1 MNSLRFSQAV
11 TDPSISRAF
20 LTILLT
26 VLCLLFGNGKSNAG
40 QQPTNT
46 STSAAIPSKRE
57 GTAGRVRVAE
67 GEYKVLDDDGI
78 GPYLPAVYGFSE
90 SWTLWRLADGS
101 FEVEG
106 TRRYRS
112 PSYESHNNEFSIH
125 LSPEFRVLD
134 LREFRKLRWRPDSG
148 PLSCD
153 FLPGGIACTSNAKDA
168 THNVSLNLS
177 MKEPFGFMWPISAFS
192 LGSIT
197 RYAAHDSRKATP
209 VELVRVEEASRSD
222 PALATILS
230 GDLKY
235 IGEEKIT
242 FADRQWLA
250 DKFELKM
257 PLHSPFMIWTS
268 PQGLLLGFV
277 SENNNKTLTQ
287 QGMKLVS
294 FRQWKD
300 F

>member
-1 MNSLRFSQAV
+1 MNSFRFSQAV
-11 TDPSISRAF
+11 TNTSSRSCLA
-20 LTILLT
+20 ILLIA
-26 VLCLLFGNGKSNAG
+26 LCLLFGNGKSNAG
-40 QQPTNT
+40 QQPAN
-46 STSAAIPSKRE
+46 TSAASISKEE
-57 GTAGRVRVAE
+57 GTTARVRVAE

-78 GPYLPAVYGFSE
+78 GPYLPAIYGFSE

-101 FEVEG
+101 FEVDG
-106 TRRYRS
+106 TRSYRS
-112 PSYESHNNEFSIH
+112 PSYESHNNEFSVH
-125 LSPEFRVLD
+125 LSPEFRVLG
-134 LREFRKLRWRPDSG
+134 LKEFRKLRWRQDSG

-153 FLPGGIACTSNAKDA
+153 FLSGKIACTSNAKDA
-168 THNVSLNLS
+168 TQNVSLTLS

-192 LGSIT
+192 LGSVT
-197 RYAAHDSRKATP
+197 RYAVHEFGKATP
-209 VELVRVEEASRSD
+209 VELVRVEEASRAD

-235 IGEEKIT
+235 LGQEKLT
-242 FADRQWLA
+242 LADRPWLA

-257 PLHSPFMIWTS
+257 PLHSPFLIWTS
-268 PQGLLLGFV
+268 AQGLLLGFAP
-277 SENNNKTLTQ
+277 ENNNKTLTQ